1 MNRPFDI
8 PETRHSPSLRFPVEE
23 SRICSDQWRYLTGQ
37 RLGDDR
43 HLEALARRFNCLGH
57 FTDSPGPR
65 AA

>member
-8 PETRHSPSLRFPVEE
+8 PDNRHSDALRFPVEQ
-23 SRICSDQWRYLTGQ
+23 SRVLSDHWRYLTGQ
-37 RLGDDR
+37 RLSDDR

-57 FTDSPGPR
+57 FGDPNGPR